1 MKSWFR
7 IAGKNIL
14 IEGAGSRARRFF
26 RGFESGEGEPF
37 MTFKAEL
44 PGEEAISSGSEEEL
58 LFGLRVTYQDG
69 SWPWRFD
76 ARQSSREYLLASSD
90 FAACRIISKPII
102 TGEMPDDPADEP
114 RWRGLIL
121 GAMAAKGALSGM
133 LLAHASA
140 VEYEGE
146 AVIFTAPSGSGKT
159 TQAEL
164 WNRYLKARILNG
176 DKVFIS
182 REEDGFYAYGSPWAG
197 SSPYRE
203 NHGAPMRAVIVLQ
216 KGEKNEIRRLSG
228 EELLRFFVP
237 NIFLPYWEGTLLDAA
252 LGTLDALVSAVPV
265 YLLTCRADEEAV
277 LLTKKAVFGDQT

>member
-1 MKSWFR
+1 
-7 IAGKNIL
+7 
-14 IEGAGSRARRFF
+14 
-26 RGFESGEGEPF
+26 

-90 FAACRIISKPII
+90 FTSCRIISKPII

-159 TQAEL
+159 TQKPLQRPFSLYCHPAQDPVDSL
-164 WNRYLKARILNG
+164 QDDVSL
-176 DKVFIS
+176 
-182 REEDGFYAYGSPWAG
+182 SPAPTALP
-197 SSPYRE
+197 SSHHSFP
-203 NHGAPMRAVIVLQ
+203 
-216 KGEKNEIRRLSG
+216 
-228 EELLRFFVP
+228 
-237 NIFLPYWEGTLLDAA
+237 
-252 LGTLDALVSAVPV
+252 
-265 YLLTCRADEEAV
+265 
-277 LLTKKAVFGDQT
+277 

>member
-1 MKSWFR
+1 
-7 IAGKNIL
+7 
-14 IEGAGSRARRFF
+14 
-26 RGFESGEGEPF
+26 
-37 MTFKAEL
+37 
-44 PGEEAISSGSEEEL
+44 
-58 LFGLRVTYQDG
+58 
-69 SWPWRFD
+69 
-76 ARQSSREYLLASSD
+76 
-90 FAACRIISKPII
+90 
-102 TGEMPDDPADEP
+102 
-114 RWRGLIL
+114 
-121 GAMAAKGALSGM
+121 
-133 LLAHASA
+133 
-140 VEYEGE
+140 
-146 AVIFTAPSGSGKT
+146 GSGKT

-216 KGEKNEIRRLSG
+216 KGENNEIRRLRG

-252 LGTLDALVSAVPV
+252 LGTLDALISAVPV